1 MGQAIGDFLP
11 AALGVAI
18 SPLPIIAVVLM
29 LVTPRGRVNGVA
41 YLVGSV
47 VGVVTAGAL
56 LLVVASATNA
66 SDGGQPADW
75 VAWLKLVLGAA
86 MLVLALKQWRDRPK
100 GGEQAGMPSWM
111 GALDAFSPAKA
122 VAAGLVLASMNPK
135 NLVLIVAGMA
145 SIAQSG
151 LSGGEQAVALA
162 IFTVIASIGV
172 ATPVVL
178 YFALGDGAVP
188 LLERVKAWLAQN
200 NAVIMTVV
208 LLIIGA
214 KLIGDGISALS

>member
-1 MGQAIGDFLP
+1 VGQAIGDLVP
-11 AALGVAI
+11 AAVGVAI

-29 LVTPRGRVNGVA
+29 LVTPHGKVNGVA

-66 SDGGQPADW
+66 GDDGQPADW
-75 VAWLKLVLGAA
+75 VGWLKLVLGAA
-86 MLVLALKQWRDRPK
+86 MLLLALKQWRDRPK
-100 GGEQAGMPSWM
+100 AGEQADMPSWM
-111 GALDAFSPAKA
+111 GALDAFSPPKA
-122 VAAGLVLASMNPK
+122 VAAGIVLASINPK

-178 YFALGDGAVP
+178 YFVLGESAVP

-200 NAVIMTVV
+200 NAVIVTVV
-208 LLIIGA
+208 LLLIGA